1 MRDHGRVVADIGDET
16 RQRGL
21 GGGTKP
27 DRTEMP
33 RRVYRMIDRCREDYL
48 ATRRVAELKT
58 WPEWWPQQP
67 PPSRSTKPRP
77 ERMTQTWR
85 PVLAAVSNP

>member
-1 MRDHGRVVADIGDET
+1 ML
-16 RQRGL
+16 L

-33 RRVYRMIDRCREDYL
+33 QRVYRMIDRYREDYL

-58 WPEWWPQQP
+58 WPEWWPQP
-67 PPSRSTKPRP
+67 RS
-77 ERMTQTWR
+77 
-85 PVLAAVSNP
+85 